1 MNYAYEHRDLFTVND
16 YVYAHCISSDF
27 VMGAGIAK
35 LFTNRG
41 IKQRLLNTYPINTW
55 NGHGYCLPIFTKNH
69 VVCNLVTKHKVYE
82 KPTYDTLRDS
92 LIDLREWMLSAYYR
106 GRIPNLNLAMPL
118 IGCGLDGLDWNQVEF
133 MIQETFKNHNFNIL
147 ICEYN

>member
-1 MNYAYEHRDLFTVND
+1 MNYAYEHRDLFTVD
-16 YVYAHCISSDF
+16 GYVYAHCISSDF

-41 IKQRLLNTYPINTW
+41 IKQRLLNTYPVNNW

-82 KPTYDTLRDS
+82 KPTYDTLR
-92 LIDLREWMLSAYYR
+92 SALVHMKLYC
-106 GRIPNLNLAMPL
+106 NLWKIKKLAMPR
-118 IGCGLDGLDWNQVEF
+118 IGCGLDKLQWDKVKSIIEKVFANTDIEILVC
-133 MIQETFKNHNFNIL
+133 NI
-147 ICEYN
+147 